1 MKLIFIY
8 GPAASGKLTI
18 ARELAALTGFAV
30 FHNHLVVDAVASVF
44 AFGSE
49 RFIRLRELFWLTML
63 REAAEAGRS
72 TIFTFAPEA
81 SVPAGFPDRAR
92 RQIESAG
99 GQVQFVRLVLSP
111 EQQERRISNADRGE
125 FGKLRSLELL
135 RQLRRQF
142 VECEADMP
150 VPALTIDT
158 ALVPPAAAAREIADR
173 LHLTPPI
180 GRAPEGGTPCVP

>member
-8 GPAASGKLTI
+8 GLAASGKLTI

-30 FHNHLVVDAVASVF
+30 FHNHLVVDAVASIF
-44 AFGSE
+44 PFGSE
-49 RFIRLRELFWLTML
+49 RFIRLREQFWLTML
-63 REAAEAGRS
+63 GEAAAAGPS

-81 SVPAGFPDRAR
+81 SVPAGFPDRAK
-92 RQIESAG
+92 RQIEAAG
-99 GQVQFVRLVLSP
+99 GQVHFVRLVLSP
-111 EQQERRISNADRGE
+111 EEQERRIANADRGE

-173 LHLTPPI
+173 LHLIPTDRSYP
-180 GRAPEGGTPCVP
+180 